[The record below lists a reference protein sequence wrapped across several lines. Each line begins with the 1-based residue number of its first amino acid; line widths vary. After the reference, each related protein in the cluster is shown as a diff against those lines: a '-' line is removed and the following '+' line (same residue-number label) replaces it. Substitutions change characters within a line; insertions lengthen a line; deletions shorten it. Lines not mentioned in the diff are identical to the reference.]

1 MQKNLQ
7 WKLLAI
13 VAVTALAAWGVYP
26 PGDQIRLGLDLS
38 GGAHLVLR
46 VETSDA
52 LQVETETAAE
62 QLGEQMSLQGMDAAT
77 VIPVDATTIRVEGVP
92 GERDAAFRQL
102 S

>member
-38 GGAHLVLR
+38 GGMYV
-46 VETSDA
+46 
-52 LQVETETAAE
+52 
-62 QLGEQMSLQGMDAAT
+62 
-77 VIPVDATTIRVEGVP
+77 VIEPDLENFDPNA
-92 GERDAAFRQL
+92 
-102 S
+102 